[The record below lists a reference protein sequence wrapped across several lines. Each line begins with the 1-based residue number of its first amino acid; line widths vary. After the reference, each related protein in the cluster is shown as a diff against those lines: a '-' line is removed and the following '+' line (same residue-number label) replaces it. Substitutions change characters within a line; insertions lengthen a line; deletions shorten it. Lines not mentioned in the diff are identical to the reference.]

1 MIIKEIRNGVDARE
15 KLIAGVRAIADC
27 VNSSI
32 GPSGSTSLI
41 EDETI
46 PGSFKISKDGTSIA
60 NSINLYDPVENLA
73 VQMVKQA
80 ADRTATGA
88 GDGTSATVCLIDAI
102 ITQAQRF
109 IAVDTNVTEVNR
121 HILEIGRQLDKE
133 LTRQSKKLTK
143 KRLLDV
149 ATISSNN
156 DPILGKTV
164 ANAYSKAKSV
174 TVARSQSTE
183 TYIKTDIGIKIDR
196 GLSSHH
202 QVNNPSTNEAIL
214 EDVYVFMSD
223 WELKD
228 LKKIQE
234 PLSEIIKMKKSVLF
248 ICNIDN
254 KTLATINRNVS
265 TKIEGESVL
274 KGAHIL
280 PPDFGLRSSQLME
293 DLSKV
298 TGGRFI
304 SQKTGDNLENIT
316 LADFGR
322 VNKVIVGE
330 DSTVMIPL
338 FEFNEVT
345 NEYIKSLNTIKSGIV
360 DKNEINFYNE
370 RISKID
376 GGISTIFIGG
386 NSTIEQT
393 ETFDRA
399 EDAVLAVKSAV
410 EEGTLSGGGIG
421 LINASASIQDS
432 DDNNK
437 QVAVEIMIQALREP
451 FRRIVL
457 NTGVDVEEV
466 SRRII
471 SENKVGFGYNAKNG
485 EFGLMEEMGVI
496 DAARVTKSALKNAIS
511 VATTI
516 LSTNTIV
523 SNKRAE

>member
-1 MIIKEIRNGVDARE
+1 
-15 KLIAGVRAIADC
+15 
-27 VNSSI
+27 
-32 GPSGSTSLI
+32 
-41 EDETI
+41 
-46 PGSFKISKDGTSIA
+46 
-60 NSINLYDPVENLA
+60 
-73 VQMVKQA
+73 
-80 ADRTATGA
+80 
-88 GDGTSATVCLIDAI
+88 
-102 ITQAQRF
+102 
-109 IAVDTNVTEVNR
+109 
-121 HILEIGRQLDKE
+121 
-133 LTRQSKKLTK
+133 
-143 KRLLDV
+143 
-149 ATISSNN
+149 
-156 DPILGKTV
+156 
-164 ANAYSKAKSV
+164 
-174 TVARSQSTE
+174 
-183 TYIKTDIGIKIDR
+183 
-196 GLSSHH
+196 
-202 QVNNPSTNEAIL
+202 
-214 EDVYVFMSD
+214 
-223 WELKD
+223 
-228 LKKIQE
+228 
-234 PLSEIIKMKKSVLF
+234 
-248 ICNIDN
+248 
-254 KTLATINRNVS
+254 
-265 TKIEGESVL
+265 
-274 KGAHIL
+274 
-280 PPDFGLRSSQLME
+280 ME

-485 EFGLMEEMGVI
+485 EFGLMEAMGVV
-496 DAARVTKSALKNAIS
+496 DAAKVTKSALKNAIS